1 MNIKLNKKNIVTY
14 ISLLLF
20 LILTILVFTNN
31 FSYIDDKI
39 ESFILSIRNKNLTDT
54 MNTITN
60 IGSAYS
66 LIVITILLLFFLKNK
81 KTCLL
86 ITLNLI
92 FSFLSSQIV
101 KFILQRE
108 RPINIGL
115 VSTSGYSYPSGHSMV
130 SMAYFGFMA
139 YLIYKN
145 ISNVFLKII
154 FIMLFILLSIV
165 IGFSRIYLGVHY
177 FSDVLGGFLLSIFYL
192 SLFININNTRINE
205 ERK

>member
-145 ISNVFLKII
+145 ISNTFLKII

-192 SLFININNTRINE
+192 SLFININNNRINE

>member
-192 SLFININNTRINE
+192 SLFININNNRINE

>member
-14 ISLLLF
+14 ILLLLF

-115 VSTSGYSYPSGHSMV
+115 VSTSGYSYPSGHLMV
-130 SMAYFGFMA
+130 CMLYFGFMA

-192 SLFININNTRINE
+192 SLFININNNRINE